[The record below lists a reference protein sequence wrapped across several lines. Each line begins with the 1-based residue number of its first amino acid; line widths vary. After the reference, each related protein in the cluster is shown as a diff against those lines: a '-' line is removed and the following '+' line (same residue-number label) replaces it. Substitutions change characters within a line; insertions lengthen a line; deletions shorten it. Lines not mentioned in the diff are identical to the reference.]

1 MSDIATPR
9 RALLAR
15 ILEGDGRAARE
26 ERRAAFANSGLAE
39 PLRTLVDKVAKHAYK
54 VTDEDMEAARRSG
67 LSEDQIFELVVC
79 AALGQA
85 TRQTDAALAALEAA
99 RGRSEHAPRGSR

>member
-1 MSDIATPR
+1 MSDIANGR

-15 ILEGDGRAARE
+15 ILEGDGTTSHE
-26 ERRAAFANSGLAE
+26 NRRAAFANSGFGE

-54 VTDEDMEAARRSG
+54 VTDEDIEAARRSG

-85 TRQTDAALAALEAA
+85 TRQHDAALAALEAA
-99 RGRSEHAPRGSR
+99 MERSESAPRGTR